1 MEQMGYQIME
11 HFSTLQGEGFH
22 SGRSAY
28 FLRLSGCDIGCVWC
42 DVKDSWDN
50 DAGEFYSLENVQVL
64 TENHDFVVITGGE
77 PAMHDL
83 GPLTDLL
90 HQQNKYVA
98 IETSGCYPLHGE
110 VDWYTFSPKKFKAPC
125 AEAYLKADE
134 LKVVIY
140 HPSDLEWAQLH
151 AEKVTETC
159 LLYLQPEWS
168 KRASLQDTIISFIHR
183 NPRWKLSLQTHKYLE
198 IP

>member
-1 MEQMGYQIME
+1 METLSYRLLE
-11 HFSTLQGEGFH
+11 HFATLQGEGFH
-22 SGRSAY
+22 TGRSAY

-42 DVKDSWDN
+42 DVKESWSM
-50 DAGEFYSLENVQVL
+50 DAGELCSLPQLESW
-64 TENHDFVVITGGE
+64 TKNHDFIVITGGE

-83 GPLTDLL
+83 EPLTSMLRK
-90 HQQNKYVA
+90 QEKYVA
-98 IETSGCYPLHGE
+98 IETSGCYPLQGK

-125 AEAYLKADE
+125 EEAYALANE

-140 HPSDLEWAQLH
+140 HTSDLAWAQDH
-151 AEKVTETC
+151 ASKVPESC

-168 KRASLQDTIISFIHR
+168 KREQLQTEILTFIQS
-183 NPRWKLSLQTHKYLE
+183 NPRWKLSLQTHKYLK

>member
-1 MEQMGYQIME
+1 
-11 HFSTLQGEGFH
+11 
-22 SGRSAY
+22 
-28 FLRLSGCDIGCVWC
+28 
-42 DVKDSWDN
+42 
-50 DAGEFYSLENVQVL
+50 
-64 TENHDFVVITGGE
+64 
-77 PAMHDL
+77 
-83 GPLTDLL
+83 
-90 HQQNKYVA
+90 
-98 IETSGCYPLHGE
+98 
-110 VDWYTFSPKKFKAPC
+110 
-125 AEAYLKADE
+125 LKADE

-140 HPSDLEWAQLH
+140 HPSDLEWAQHH

>member
-1 MEQMGYQIME
+1 MEQVGYQIME

-42 DVKDSWDN
+42 DVKESWDDN
-50 DAGEFYSLENVQVL
+50 AGEFYSLEKVQTL
-64 TENHDFVVITGGE
+64 TEKHDFVVITGGE

-83 GPLTDLL
+83 RPLTDLL
-90 HQQNKYVA
+90 HQQNKYLA
-98 IETSGCYPLHGE
+98 IETSGCYPLRGA
-110 VDWYTFSPKKFKAPC
+110 VDWYTFSPKKFKKPC
-125 AEAYLKADE
+125 DEAYLLANE
-134 LKVVIY
+134 LKVVIF
-140 HPSDLEWAQLH
+140 HLSDLEWAQQH
-151 AEKVTETC
+151 AERVSESC

-168 KRASLQDTIISFIHR
+168 KRSVLQEDIISFIHR
-183 NPRWKLSLQTHKYLE
+183 NPRWKLSLQTHKYLD

>member
-1 MEQMGYQIME
+1 MKLAGYQIME
-11 HFSTLQGEGFH
+11 HFSTLQGEGYH

-42 DVKDSWDN
+42 DVKESWSEN
-50 DAGEFYSLENVQVL
+50 AGKFYTLKHLIEL
-64 TENHDFVVITGGE
+64 TKNHDFVVITGGE
-77 PAMHDL
+77 PAIHDL
-83 GPLTDLL
+83 EPLTETL
-90 HQQNKYVA
+90 HQQNKYLSL
-98 IETSGCYPLHGE
+98 ETSGCYSLRGT

-125 AEAYLKADE
+125 EEAYALAHE
-134 LKVVIY
+134 LKVIIN
-140 HPSDLEWAQLH
+140 HLSDLAWAQEH
-151 AEKVTETC
+151 AEKVSETC

-168 KRASLQDTIISFIHR
+168 KRELHQKDIINFIHR

>member
-1 MEQMGYQIME
+1 MKQMGYQIME

-42 DVKDSWDN
+42 DVKESWDDN
-50 DAGEFYSLENVQVL
+50 AGEFYSLEKVQTL
-64 TENHDFVVITGGE
+64 TEKHDFVVITGGE
-77 PAMHDL
+77 PAMHNL
-83 GPLTDLL
+83 QPLTEAL
-90 HQQNKYVA
+90 HQHNKYVA
-98 IETSGCYPLHGE
+98 IETSGCYPLRGA

-125 AEAYLKADE
+125 DEAYIKADE
-134 LKVVIY
+134 LKVIIY
-140 HPSDLEWAQLH
+140 HPSDLAWAQEH
-151 AEKVTETC
+151 AERVSESC

-168 KRASLQDTIISFIHR
+168 KKEILQKEIISFIHC